1 MSNTRIN
8 MTIVWRGLTRRC
20 PQCGQ
25 GRLFDGWWT
34 VRECCDACELGL
46 RIREP
51 DTWFTMY
58 MSMAFITGIF
68 LAGMLWVF
76 PMPANKRLSQAIL
89 VVAAGVLFVASE
101 PTRKGVALALD
112 YIMDLRWNNHG
123 ELRFREKAHRH
134 EGT

>member
-34 VRECCDACELGL
+34 VRERCDACALEL
-46 RIREP
+46 RTRAP

-68 LAGMLWVF
+68 LGGMLWVF
-76 PMPANKRLSQAIL
+76 PQPANKRLGQAIL
-89 VVAAGVLFVASE
+89 VLAAGVLFVVTE

-112 YIMDLRWNNHG
+112 YLMDLRWNNHG
-123 ELRFREKAHRH
+123 DLRFQMKKS
-134 EGT
+134 